1 MVLVAVHM
9 TKTLVITKDI
19 ILREHKKKK
28 KKKELDFIGPH
39 V

>member
-9 TKTLVITKDI
+9 TKPLVITKDM
-19 ILREHKKKK
+19 ILREQKGKKKK
-28 KKKELDFIGPH
+28 KLDFIGPH